1 MIDSR
6 VGAFCTDRSRGPVS
20 GGLRA
25 GRRTVGAVRRRTVG
39 RRAHLV
45 SAPEHGASDVVG
57 TTAAS
62 NGSLN
67 RDGPTPR
74 IHHAHTR
81 FDESAQSRGT
91 VAGRSRLGTLQG
103 SRGDAATLLY
113 TIRAPGQGK
122 TRAPGGHLIGGTRT
136 SGQRESRRCRGQAG
150 GDTGPQTAVESSVF
164 IEPGA
169 PDPCQARCLPNST
182 VSAEPVSGCT
192 RGRDRVAPLYRR
204 VRG

>member
-136 SGQRESRRCRGQAG
+136 SGQRESLRCRGHAG
-150 GDTGPQTAVESSVF
+150 GGTGPRRLLNPACSSNPARRIRVKRGAYRTAPS
-164 IEPGA
+164 
-169 PDPCQARCLPNST
+169 RRK
-182 VSAEPVSGCT
+182 PVSGCT
-192 RGRDRVAPLYRR
+192 RGRDRVTPFLA
-204 VRG
+204 V